1 MRHVGSFLL
10 AVFLAPVV
18 YLLTGLGLSAFQQAT
33 AAGSGHRPVAIVLA
47 LATLAVG
54 GVVYAVLVMARL
66 SPVGPALAG
75 FAFLAAPAWPL
86 VDKASYD
93 SALNDIGAR
102 FVNVLGVQII
112 GLDLVGSTGL
122 GVLLAVP
129 LIATLASPRRWS
141 RYPDRAARVAYAP
154 PPVYQQPPQYQQ
166 PYAPQPYAAQPYDQP
181 PYAYP
186 GPPEAITEPLP
197 DVSPPTLH
205 YPRSAVPPTETAASE
220 QPTVREE

>member
-10 AVFLAPVV
+10 AVILAPVV

-33 AAGSGHRPVAIVLA
+33 APGSGHRPIAIVLA

-54 GVVYAVLVMARL
+54 GIVYAILVMARL

-75 FAFLAAPAWPL
+75 CAFLAAPAWPL
-86 VDKASYD
+86 VDRASYD
-93 SALNDIGAR
+93 STLNDIGAR

-112 GLDLVGSTGL
+112 GLDQVGSTGI

-129 LIATLASPRRWS
+129 LIATLASARRWS

-154 PPVYQQPPQYQQ
+154 PPVYAPPAYLQPPQYQQ
-166 PYAPQPYAAQPYDQP
+166 PPQYPQPYAYPA
-181 PYAYP
+181 YAD
-186 GPPEAITEPLP
+186 PPEAVTEPLP
-197 DVSPPTLH
+197 DVAPPTLH
-205 YPRSAVPPTETAASE
+205 YPPTQE
-220 QPTVREE
+220 QPPADKPTVPETDPKG